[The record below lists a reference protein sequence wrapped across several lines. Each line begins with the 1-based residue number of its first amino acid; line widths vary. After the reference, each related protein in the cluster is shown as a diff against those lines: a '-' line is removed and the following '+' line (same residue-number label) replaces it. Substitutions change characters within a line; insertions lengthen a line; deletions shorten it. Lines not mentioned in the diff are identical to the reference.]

1 MNRSN
6 AIFDRLVSQIQS
18 AGKTDASAC
27 LIGEV
32 GTGKRQAAASVHRCS
47 GRASEQFVVLNCMGM
62 DDATFRV
69 DLFGSMGSD
78 GQLLRRGAASIADEG
93 TLYLHEVTELP
104 RASQT
109 ALVRFL
115 ESETFRPVG
124 GMSSMKT
131 NVRLI
136 TSSSVSLEAAVDAD
150 RFRADLY
157 HLLTPIVIHLPRLN
171 DRRDDIPTLFRS
183 VLFELTKSYDY
194 PIEEGAFKLLMTH
207 EFSGNLI
214 ELRNIASRALSS
226 SSGRPITEDAVRAAL
241 RGTSY
246 SDRDAYKLTDSLS
259 IVNEDFKALDNELS
273 RGALPSAAQ
282 APVAAQP
289 TQGRDTDSVFNS
301 AATQMPAL
309 RELDDASAH
318 SSGRAKEAAPIA
330 SVTTPPSHEERL
342 SPPEAG
348 GKVLSL
354 KEQEAAY
361 FRDLLDRYDG
371 NKSKVAD
378 AAGLTLRTLY
388 RRLKDAGIE

>member
-1 MNRSN
+1 MKHSS

-18 AGKTDASAC
+18 AGKTDASVC

-47 GRASEQFVVLNCMGM
+47 GRASEQFVVLNCMGT
-62 DDATFRV
+62 DDATFRM

-104 RASQT
+104 KASQT

-124 GMSSMKT
+124 GMSSMRT

-157 HLLTPIVIHLPRLN
+157 HLLTPLVIHLPRLN

-194 PIEEGAFKLLMTH
+194 PIEDGAFQILMAH

-226 SSGRPITEDAVRAAL
+226 SSGRSITEDAVRAAL

-246 SDRDAYKLTDSLS
+246 SDRHAYKLTESLN
-259 IVNEDFKALDNELS
+259 IVSEDFKALDSELS
-273 RGALPSAAQ
+273 RTALPPASQ
-282 APVAAQP
+282 SPSIEQP
-289 TQGRDTDSVFNS
+289 IFHSGAGSVFDPT
-301 AATQMPAL
+301 ATQMSTL
-309 RELDDASAH
+309 RELDDASTH
-318 SSGRAKEAAPIA
+318 GRVPAAPAA
-330 SVTTPPSHEERL
+330 SGGTEQQPRATTSAAAVQA
-342 SPPEAG
+342 EA
-348 GKVLSL
+348 KVLSL

-361 FRDLLDRYDG
+361 FRDLLDRFDG
-371 NKSKVAD
+371 NKNKAAS

>member
-1 MNRSN
+1 
-6 AIFDRLVSQIQS
+6 
-18 AGKTDASAC
+18 
-27 LIGEV
+27 
-32 GTGKRQAAASVHRCS
+32 
-47 GRASEQFVVLNCMGM
+47 
-62 DDATFRV
+62 
-69 DLFGSMGSD
+69 MGSD

-104 RASQT
+104 KASQT

-183 VLFELTKSYDY
+183 VLFDLTKSYDY
-194 PIEEGAFKLLMTH
+194 PIEEGAFKLLMSH

-246 SDRDAYKLTDSLS
+246 SDRDAYKLTESLS
-259 IVNEDFKALDNELS
+259 IVSEDFKALDNELS
-273 RGALPSAAQ
+273 RGALPSAAPT
-282 APVAAQP
+282 PVAAQP

-301 AATQMPAL
+301 TATQMSAL

-318 SSGRAKEAAPIA
+318 SSGPAPEAAPIA
-330 SVTTPPSHEERL
+330 SVATPSRMEAVA
-342 SPPEAG
+342 PPAQEQ
-348 GKVLSL
+348 KVLSL

-361 FRDLLDRYDG
+361 FRDLLNRFDG
-371 NKSKVAD
+371 NKSKAAD

-388 RRLKDAGIE
+388 RRLKDAGID

>member
-1 MNRSN
+1 MKRSS

-18 AGKTDASAC
+18 AGKTDASVC

-32 GTGKRQAAASVHRCS
+32 GTGKRQAAVSVHRCS

-104 RASQT
+104 KASQA

-183 VLFELTKSYDY
+183 VLFDLTKSYDY
-194 PIEEGAFKLLMTH
+194 PIEEGAFKLLMAH

-246 SDRDAYKLTDSLS
+246 SDRDAYKLTESLS
-259 IVNEDFKALDNELS
+259 IVSEDFKALDNELS
-273 RGALPSAAQ
+273 RGALPSAAPT
-282 APVAAQP
+282 PVAAQP

-301 AATQMPAL
+301 TATQMSAL

-318 SSGRAKEAAPIA
+318 SSGPAQEAPPIA
-330 SVTTPPSHEERL
+330 SATTPSRMETVA
-342 SPPEAG
+342 PPAQEQ
-348 GKVLSL
+348 KVLSL

-361 FRDLLDRYDG
+361 FQGLLDRFDG
-371 NKSKVAD
+371 NKSKAAD

>member
-1 MNRSN
+1 MTRSS

-18 AGKTDASAC
+18 AGKTDANAC

-47 GRASEQFVVLNCMGM
+47 TRAAEQFVVLNCMGM

-93 TLYLHEVTELP
+93 TLYLHEVSELP
-104 RASQT
+104 KASQT

-124 GMSSMKT
+124 GFSSMKT

-150 RFRADLY
+150 RFRPDLY
-157 HLLTPIVIHLPRLN
+157 HLLTPVVIHLPRLN

-183 VLFELTKSYDY
+183 LVFELTNKFDY
-194 PIEEGAFKLLMTH
+194 PIEDSAFALLMSH

-214 ELRNIASRALSS
+214 ELRNIASRACSS
-226 SSGRPITEDAVRAAL
+226 SNGRAITEEAVRAAL
-241 RGTSY
+241 RGTNY
-246 SDRDAYKLTDSLS
+246 ADRDAYKLSNSVS
-259 IVNEDFKALDNELS
+259 IVNEDFKALDHELA
-273 RGALPSAAQ
+273 RGALPSISTS
-282 APVAAQP
+282 APSDRSVSD
-289 TQGRDTDSVFNS
+289 QGVRNVFNDE
-301 AATQMPAL
+301 AADLSKM
-309 RELDDASAH
+309 RELDDTVVHGGSGSAQTAIEPMNKEKEPGAGRP
-318 SSGRAKEAAPIA
+318 SSQD
-330 SVTTPPSHEERL
+330 
-342 SPPEAG
+342 

-361 FRDLLDRYDG
+361 FMDLLSRFDG
-371 NKSKVAD
+371 NKSKAAE

-388 RRLKDAGIE
+388 RRLKDAGID